1 MHVLSV
7 ISLKGGVGKTT
18 VALGL
23 AGAALERG
31 IPALVVD
38 LDPQANATLGLD
50 PKVGELTVADVLDDP
65 RKAVVQEAI
74 RPTSW
79 VGDRSDAVLDVL
91 PGHPTSKAHDE
102 HDPALPQLRRLATA
116 LSRLEDR
123 YELVLVDCPP
133 SLGRLTRGALVASR
147 HAMVV
152 TEPGYFSVHG
162 ATRAF
167 NAIQVERQHNTELQ
181 PLGVAVNRYRERS
194 PEHRFRLEELRK
206 LFGPL
211 VLTPPL
217 SERSAVQQAQGTAQ
231 PVQRDHSPGA
241 KDVAAIFD
249 TYLGRLMRAGRTSGR
264 K

>member
-23 AGAALERG
+23 AGAAVERG
-31 IPALVVD
+31 IPTLVVD

-50 PKVGELTVADVLDDP
+50 PKVGDLTVADVLADP
-65 RKAVVQEAI
+65 RKAVVQEAV
-74 RPTSW
+74 RPAGW
-79 VGDRSDAVLDVL
+79 VADRADATLDVL

-116 LSRLEDR
+116 LSRVQSQ
-123 YELVLVDCPP
+123 YELVLIDCPP

-147 HAMVV
+147 HALVV

-162 ATRAF
+162 ANRAF
-167 NAIQVERQHNTELQ
+167 NAIHEERKVNPDLQ
-181 PLGVAVNRYRERS
+181 PLGVVVNRFRERS
-194 PEHRFRLEELRK
+194 PEHRFRLEELGK

-217 SERSAVQQAQGTAQ
+217 HERSAIQLSQGTAQ
-231 PVQRDHSPGA
+231 PIQRDHSPGA
-241 KDVAAIFD
+241 KDVSATFES
-249 TYLGRLMRAGRTSGR
+249 YLTRLVRAGKRR